1 MNGLI
6 GVLGGM
12 GPLATAD
19 FVKKVIEQT
28 PASCDQEHVPLL
40 VYSVPQIPDRQRAL
54 AGTGESPVPAML
66 EGLHILKQ
74 AGAEHVAIPCNT
86 AHCWHAELLQRS
98 GLDIL
103 HIADAVAESLATA
116 CEERGKVGLLATQ
129 GTLQAGFFQQR
140 LARHGSQCLTNTGRE
155 FADSFTPGVYAV
167 KRGQLREGGTLLEQA
182 AQRLVDRGAQHLVLA
197 CTEVAPALEAIAS
210 PLLATA
216 VDATRALAAACV
228 RRWLAYRSARAGT

>member
-66 EGLHILKQ
+66 EGLRVLKQ
-74 AGAEHVAIPCNT
+74 AGAEYVAIPCNT
-86 AHCWHAELLQRS
+86 AHCWYAELVQRS

-103 HIADAVAESLATA
+103 HIADAVVESLATTCA
-116 CEERGKVGLLATQ
+116 EHGKVGLLATQ

-140 LARHGSQCLTNTGRE
+140 LARRCQ
-155 FADSFTPGVYAV
+155 
-167 KRGQLREGGTLLEQA
+167 
-182 AQRLVDRGAQHLVLA
+182 
-197 CTEVAPALEAIAS
+197 
-210 PLLATA
+210 LAT
-216 VDATRALAAACV
+216 
-228 RRWLAYRSARAGT
+228 RRVAMVA